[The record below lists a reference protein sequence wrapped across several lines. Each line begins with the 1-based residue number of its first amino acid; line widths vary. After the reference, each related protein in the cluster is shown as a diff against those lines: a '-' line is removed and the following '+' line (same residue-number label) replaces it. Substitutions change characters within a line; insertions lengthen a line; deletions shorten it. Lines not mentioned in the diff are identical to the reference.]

1 MTMRRPERFVT
12 LLSVFLLFALAAGAL
27 NLHTHPDGR
36 GKTCTLCQAPHVHG
50 SLSSVAHLSGPV
62 ASAEPALAGES
73 AVVVD
78 AFTSSAS
85 SRGPP
90 GARAAV

>member
-27 NLHTHPDGR
+27 NLHAHTEGR

-50 SLSSVAHLSGPV
+50 SLSSVAHLSGPR
-62 ASAEPALAGES
+62 ASAEPMLARET
-73 AVVVD
+73 AVVPD
-78 AFTSSAS
+78 GFIPSAS
-85 SRGPP
+85 SRAPP
-90 GARAAV
+90 SAPAVV